1 MVGRGERWSF
11 LPEVLLPLRD
21 SGCVA
26 LGMPQYRYEPSVL
39 YFTQIRIIMPASV
52 GLFLGLNEV
61 KHLTVPRRYCSVYLR
76 LLF

>member
-1 MVGRGERWSF
+1 MVI
-11 LPEVLLPLRD
+11 LPKVLLPLRD

-26 LGMPQYRYEPSVL
+26 LGMPQHRYEPSVL

-61 KHLTVPRRYCSVYLR
+61 KHLTVPRIYCSVYLG